1 MSINLDDEITQD
13 FLLEA
18 GEILE
23 QLNEQL
29 VDMET
34 NPEDMDLLNAVF
46 RGFHTIKGG
55 AGFLAIEALV
65 DVCHIAENVFDV
77 LRNGERQVDADLMDS
92 VLQCLD
98 VVNAMFED
106 IQEGNTPSAADMN
119 LIENLKRLSVP
130 AANDETPA
138 PVELEVVVDNSVQET
153 PQEVIEEEKEIAET
167 SSEVNT
173 PSETESEDI
182 TDEEFQNLLD
192 ELHGDGAPGVTKSN
206 TVEAASNNDDITE
219 EEFEA
224 VLDDLQSKGEGAFAK
239 VPKAQSE
246 PAQDKSASDD
256 ITEEEFEAVLD
267 DLQSKGQGAFAKTPE
282 PPKSANDENTEVKA
296 EPVKAVVPPAK
307 QDKPAPAK
315 SKPATADK
323 KAKPAASKADNTVR
337 VETNV
342 LDNIM
347 NMVGELVLIRNRLSN
362 LDEEIGHDGMS
373 QTVSNLD
380 VVTADL
386 QSLVMKT
393 RMQPIKKVF
402 GRFPRL
408 VRDLARS
415 LDKQIKLTLIG
426 EETDLDKNLVEAL
439 SDPLIHLVRNSID
452 HGVEMPDTRVA
463 NDKPAEGEIILSAS
477 QEGDHI
483 LLQIQDDGAGINA
496 DVLKNK
502 VVEKGLMDQ
511 DAADRLTEKECYNLI
526 FMPGFSTKQE
536 ISDISG
542 RGVGMDVVKTKISQ
556 LNGVIDIDSTLGE
569 GTKILIKVPLTLAI
583 MPTLMVNI
591 GKQEQIFALPLVNV
605 DEILDIDENKLSEI
619 DGRQVMIVRDKP
631 LPLFH
636 LSKWLGNGF
645 ANEQD
650 DAEHIVVVTIGT
662 QKYGLLVDQLMG
674 REEVVIKPLGAML
687 HGTKG
692 VSGATITGNG
702 KIALI
707 IDLPSLI
714 QAYANYL

>member
-34 NPEDMDLLNAVF
+34 NPDDMDLLNAVF

-65 DVCHIAENVFDV
+65 DVCHIAENVFDI
-77 LRNGERQVDADLMDS
+77 LRNGERQVDAELMDS

-98 VVNAMFED
+98 VVNDMFEE
-106 IQEGNTPSAADMN
+106 IKEGNTPSTADIN
-119 LIENLKRLSVP
+119 LIENLKRLSLP
-130 AANDETPA
+130 AANDETPE
-138 PVELEVVVDNSVQET
+138 PVELEVVVDNSSKETVQKN
-153 PQEVIEEEKEIAET
+153 IEIKVDVSCDASGTNTEK
-167 SSEVNT
+167 ND
-173 PSETESEDI
+173 DI
-182 TDEEFQNLLD
+182 TDEEFQRLLD
-192 ELHGDGAPGVTKSN
+192 ELHGDSAPGVSKPENSIL
-206 TVEAASNNDDITE
+206 ASNSDEITE

-224 VLDDLQSKGEGAFAK
+224 VLDELQN
-239 VPKAQSE
+239 
-246 PAQDKSASDD
+246 
-256 ITEEEFEAVLD
+256 
-267 DLQSKGQGAFAKTPE
+267 KGQGAFAKKQETVTPE
-282 PPKSANDENTEVKA
+282 VAEVTQLEEKA
-296 EPVKAVVPPAK
+296 EIPQQV
-307 QDKPAPAK
+307 
-315 SKPATADK
+315 KPATPQKKSTGVDK
-323 KAKPAASKADNTVR
+323 KSKSAASKADNTVR

-362 LDEEIGHDGMS
+362 LDEEINHDGMS

-452 HGVEMPDTRVA
+452 HGIEMPDTRVA
-463 NDKPAEGEIILSAS
+463 NGKKTEGEIILSAS

-496 DVLKNK
+496 EVLKNK
-502 VVEKGLMDQ
+502 VVEKGLMEQ
-511 DAADRLTEKECYNLI
+511 DAAERLTEKECYNLI

-556 LNGVIDIDSTLGE
+556 LNGVIDIDSKLGE
-569 GTKILIKVPLTLAI
+569 GTNVLIKVPLTLAI

-605 DEILDIDENKLSEI
+605 DEILDLDDSKIREI
-619 DGRQVMIVRDKP
+619 DGRKIMIVRNKP
-631 LPLFH
+631 LPLFY
-636 LSKWLGNGF
+636 LAKWLGNKF
-645 ANEQD
+645 VNEEK
-650 DAEHIVVVTIGT
+650 DAAHVVVVTIGT